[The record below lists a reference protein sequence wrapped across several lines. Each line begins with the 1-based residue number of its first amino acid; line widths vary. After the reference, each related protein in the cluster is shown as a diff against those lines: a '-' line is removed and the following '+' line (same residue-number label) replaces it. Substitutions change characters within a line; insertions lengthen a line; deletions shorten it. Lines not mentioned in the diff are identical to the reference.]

1 MYRDV
6 NVYNANGKYKDE
18 LDQSDNILNEY
29 DLILVKVDEIR
40 KAYLDL
46 GWDEDLPDQINI
58 LEYGIGHQFFNLDYL
73 DILSKMSIFYD
84 AQTDSCYLIC
94 SRDYYLNEGRDN
106 IQAIFDLI
114 RDYSTNNTSRITS
127 PTLELSYRN
136 FNDLSEKIE
145 ELSRKYFVEIVYM
158 SNLFNNV
165 CQLKVYLSYDTIIK
179 KKQDP
184 QTYFEKFNFDRL
196 IHLRRQVDQMY
207 NENRNPIGWF
217 EFDSDKEAIQNE
229 MEISTKSQEKTL
241 ACAFKLLEYEISRV
255 K

>member
-6 NVYNANGKYKDE
+6 NVYNANNKHKDE

-73 DILSKMSIFYD
+73 DILNKMSIFYD
-84 AQTDSCYLIC
+84 TQTDSCYLIC

-106 IQAIFDLI
+106 IQTVFNLI
-114 RDYSTNNTSRITS
+114 RDYSTNDTLRITS
-127 PTLELSYRN
+127 PTLELSYYN
-136 FNDLSEKIE
+136 FKDLSDKIE
-145 ELSRKYFVEIVYM
+145 ELSSKYFVEIVYM

-165 CQLKVYLSYDTIIK
+165 CQLKVYLSHETIK
-179 KKQDP
+179 SKRLDP
-184 QTYFEKFNFDRL
+184 QTYLEKFDFDRL
-196 IHLRRQVDQMY
+196 IHLRKQDS
-207 NENRNPIGWF
+207 ENRNPIGWF
-217 EFDSDKEAIQNE
+217 QYDADKETIQNE